1 MNTKAK
7 SSMPS
12 IVSANLRIVGDL
24 VCDGDIQVEGTVEG
38 SVKSSVLTIGDSGTI
53 QGQISAD
60 QVMVSGTV
68 VGKIKARTVYLAQ
81 SASVTGDILHES
93 LGIEAGAQFEGQC
106 KSLVDGTKSDA
117 GNVKMG
123 GAAASGASDGNAAG
137 PTVAAQPLTSGGSS

>member
-1 MNTKAK
+1 
-7 SSMPS
+7 MPS

-38 SVKSSVLTIGDSGTI
+38 SVKSSVLTIGESGTI
-53 QGQISAD
+53 QGQITAD

-106 KSLVDGTKSDA
+106 KSLVDSAKADTGPMKLASKPGDGGT
-117 GNVKMG
+117 V
-123 GAAASGASDGNAAG
+123 
-137 PTVAAQPLTSGGSS
+137 THQPLTAGSTS